1 MKTSDETL
9 NRLTGSLAESALQI
23 DRIFAEVGD
32 RLGRGLS
39 IFDALNQSLTALSGE
54 LAGSDMKETRDA
66 LLDLAADLRALS
78 EALPRE
84 TRTLQDIAAH
94 SGTASQSLVRL
105 LDHMRLIALLARS
118 ARIEAVSVQST
129 QRDFGDFTNEIVAL
143 TDRARRMVEDCAR
156 DHQHLTALLE
166 SALQRQSAFE
176 GQYSG
181 VLVGLAGKLESSLA
195 HLAQRGS
202 KSAALMKDAAAHSG
216 KITMAV
222 GHAIISLQSGDGIRQ
237 RLEHSLAA
245 LRIAADPESAGQ
257 SLSAADSSAVTAVL
271 KHLQAAQLRETA
283 LVLKGDIG
291 PIDATLQVLADD
303 TATML
308 GLGHA
313 LYGGDDASSSSFLEE
328 LKAELAEA
336 TNLIGKCDAARAVV
350 DEVTTTLAGLL
361 DQFERAVAALADIV
375 RDIVLIGMNAG
386 LRAARVGSAG
396 RGLVVIAQELKAA
409 ADEIAREAN
418 KLTPAFLAMQQSS
431 AALKQ
436 RDGRGSAELTAL
448 AGTMRQSLAQMGE
461 SGQRLGLTLKQLSD
475 DGAEFGAI
483 IEAARLTFSN
493 AAATAEIVAGA
504 ADLLRGSEPARHLLG
519 KADGEKVAVLLQ
531 DRIWPSYTMAAER
544 SIHTAVLSDCGIA
557 SAAAAATAVAA
568 VASED
573 VSLDDVLF

>member
-1 MKTSDETL
+1 MRTSDETL
-9 NRLTGSLAESALQI
+9 TRLTGSLAESALQI
-23 DRIFAEVGD
+23 DRTFAEVGD

-39 IFDALNQSLTALSGE
+39 IFDALNQSLTTLSGE
-54 LAGSDMKETRDA
+54 LAGSDMEATRKA

-84 TRTLQDIAAH
+84 TRTLQDIAVH
-94 SGTASQSLVRL
+94 SGTASQSLTRL
-105 LDHMRLIALLARS
+105 LDYMRLIALLARS

-156 DHQHLTALLE
+156 DHQHLTILLG

-176 GQYSG
+176 GQYAG
-181 VLVGLAGKLESSLA
+181 VLVGLAAKLESSLE
-195 HLAQRGS
+195 HLAQRGG
-202 KSAALMKDAAAHSG
+202 KSAALMRDATAHSG
-216 KITMAV
+216 KISMAV

-245 LRIAADPESAGQ
+245 LRLAADPASAGH
-257 SLSAADSSAVTAVL
+257 SLSAADSAAATAVL

-283 LVLKGDIG
+283 AALKADIG

-308 GLGHA
+308 DLGQS
-313 LYGGDDASSSSFLEE
+313 LYGGEDASSASFLEA

-336 TNLIGKCDAARAVV
+336 TELIAKCDAARGVV
-350 DEVTTTLAGLL
+350 EQVTATLAGLL
-361 DQFERAVAALADIV
+361 DQFEQAVAALAEIV

-409 ADEIAREAN
+409 ADEIAREAE

-431 AALKQ
+431 TALKQ
-436 RDGRGSAELTAL
+436 RDGRGSAELAAL
-448 AGTMRQSLAQMGE
+448 SETMRQSLAQMGE
-461 SGQRLGLTLKQLSD
+461 SGQRLGATLKQLSE

-483 IEAARLTFSN
+483 IEAGRLMFSN
-493 AAATAEIVAGA
+493 AAATAEVVAGA
-504 ADLLRGSEPARHLLG
+504 ASLLEDSQPARPLLA
-519 KADGEKVAVLLQ
+519 KADGGAVAALLQ
-531 DRIWPSYTMAAER
+531 DKVWPGYTMAAER
-544 SIHTAVLSDCGIA
+544 SIHTAVLAECGLA
-557 SAAAAATAVAA
+557 GAATPSAPVAAATIKDAW
-568 VASED
+568 
-573 VSLDDVLF
+573 LDDVLF

>member
-1 MKTSDETL
+1 MTSSDETL
-9 NRLTGSLAESALQI
+9 ERLTGSLTESALQI
-23 DRIFAEVGD
+23 DRTFAEVGD
-32 RLGRGLS
+32 RLGRGLA

-54 LAGSDMKETRDA
+54 LAGSDMEATRKA

-78 EALPRE
+78 GGLPRE
-84 TRTLQDIAAH
+84 TRNLQDIAVH
-94 SGTASQSLVRL
+94 SGIASQSLVRL

-118 ARIEAVSVQST
+118 ARIEAVSVQSS

-156 DHQHLTALLE
+156 DHQHLTGLLG
-166 SALQRQSAFE
+166 SALQRQQAFA
-176 GQYSG
+176 GQYAG
-181 VLVGLAGKLESSLA
+181 VLVGLAGKLEGSLGQ
-195 HLAQRGS
+195 LDQRS
-202 KSAALMKDAAAHSG
+202 RKSAALVKDAAAHSG
-216 KITMAV
+216 KISLAV

-245 LRIAADPESAGQ
+245 LRLAADPASAGQ
-257 SLSAADSSAVTAVL
+257 ALSLADSAALVAVL

-283 LVLKGDIG
+283 AVLKADIE

-308 GLGHA
+308 DLGHA
-313 LYGGDDASSSSFLEE
+313 LYGGEDASSTSFLEE

-336 TNLIGKCDAARAVV
+336 TDLIGKCDAARGVV
-350 DEVTTTLAGLL
+350 DQVTTALAGLL
-361 DQFERAVAALADIV
+361 DQFEHAVAALADIV

-396 RGLVVIAQELKAA
+396 RGLVVIAQELKSA
-409 ADEIAREAN
+409 ADEIARDAD

-436 RDGRGSAELTAL
+436 RDGRGSAELNAL
-448 AGTMRQSLAQMGE
+448 AETMRQSLAQMDE
-461 SGQRLGLTLKQLSD
+461 SGQRLGATLKQLSH
-475 DGAEFGAI
+475 DGAEFGSI
-483 IEAARLTFSN
+483 IEAARLMFSN

-504 ADLLRGSEPARHLLG
+504 SSLLQGSPSARPLLG
-519 KADGEKVAVLLQ
+519 KADSEKLATLLQ
-531 DRIWPSYTMAAER
+531 TRIWPSYTMAAER
-544 SIHTAVLSDCGIA
+544 NIHTAVLSECGIA
-557 SAAAAATAVAA
+557 GAAMPAAPVAPP
-568 VASED
+568 ASED

>member
-1 MKTSDETL
+1 MRTSDETL
-9 NRLTGSLAESALQI
+9 SRLTGSLAESALQI
-23 DRIFAEVGD
+23 DRTFAEVGD

-54 LAGSDMKETRDA
+54 LAGSDMEATRKA

-78 EALPRE
+78 GGLPRE
-84 TRTLQDIAAH
+84 TRTLQDIATH
-94 SGTASQSLVRL
+94 SSTASQSLTRL

-118 ARIEAVSVQST
+118 ARIEAVSVQSN

-156 DHQHLTALLE
+156 DHQHLTVLLG
-166 SALQRQSAFE
+166 SALQRQRAFE

-181 VLVGLAGKLESSLA
+181 VLAGLAGKLESSLD
-195 HLAQRGS
+195 HLAQRSG
-202 KSAALMKDAAAHSG
+202 KSAALMKDAAAHSR
-216 KITMAV
+216 KISTAV

-245 LRIAADPESAGQ
+245 LRIAADPATAGQ
-257 SLSAADSSAVTAVL
+257 ALSSADSAAITAVL

-283 LVLKGDIG
+283 GVLKADIG

-308 GLGHA
+308 DLGQA
-313 LYGGDDASSSSFLEE
+313 LYGGEDASSTSFLEA

-336 TNLIGKCDAARAVV
+336 TDLIGKCDAARAVV
-350 DEVTTTLAGLL
+350 DQVTATLAGLL
-361 DQFERAVAALADIV
+361 DQFEQAVAALADIV

-409 ADEIAREAN
+409 ADEIAREAD

-461 SGQRLGLTLKQLSD
+461 SGQRLGATLKQLSE

-483 IEAARLTFSN
+483 IEAGRLMFSN

-504 ADLLRGSEPARHLLG
+504 ASLLQGSEPARPLLA
-519 KADGEKVAVLLQ
+519 KTDGETIAALLQ
-531 DRIWPSYTMAAER
+531 GKIWPSYTMAAER
-544 SIHTAVLSDCGIA
+544 NIHTAVLSDCGIA
-557 SAAAAATAVAA
+557 SAAAPAAPVALA
-568 VASED
+568 ANGD